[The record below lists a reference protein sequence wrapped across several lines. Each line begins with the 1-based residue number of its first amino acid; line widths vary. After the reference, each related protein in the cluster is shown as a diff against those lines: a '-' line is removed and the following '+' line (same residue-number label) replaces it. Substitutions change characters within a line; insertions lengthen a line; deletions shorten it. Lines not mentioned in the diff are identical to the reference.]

1 MDNMP
6 NGVTLQKQI
15 ASIMDVLAKA
25 AVAEISK
32 VVDDGVVMLRLEI
45 CERENEIDSLKR
57 NLQIVSNELRAAR
70 RALVRECVS
79 GRSKQFGIAE
89 GVKDRK
95 GTERESGNE
104 DLNGPREEVST
115 GVKIKIEH
123 VEDEEQEEQDT
134 SQNTRTGLSLNS
146 GSTENEQLIQVWS
159 TEENAEIHSPE
170 FFHST
175 HDQSQP
181 QLDPAVTIERSYNPL
196 GDRLETRCPNGD
208 DTVARHSEPSTES
221 LHVATEEL
229 LRAQNG
235 TGLQQSH
242 SHNTLVHQHPD
253 DQSNFSTLC
262 VPGRGRPLNG
272 GMDMDKRRFPCMF
285 CGKSFDRLSHVE
297 RHQRIHTGE
306 KPFSCRLCG
315 RCFTQKSSLKS
326 HLKTHRG
333 FSGGTGAASG
343 LPNEDNHFRNEWNM
357 AAHCEEQIASHSYI
371 NDQDTHAEELNSHS
385 SCLGQESSHFINI
398 EEESV
403 EQLDTDHQTNL
414 TKPNSSPSGRTKSC
428 ADFCELQGHDD
439 AVVCALEEDALKT
452 ENKEGGK
459 DQTLNQTNDF
469 RPEDLGRLNSGSESG
484 IDEENTQTLHSL
496 NTAGTGKDFVEPDC
510 TTRDEDTS
518 HHSKYQLEATS
529 TIIHS
534 WGPPAVTSTKDFDSN
549 QIYVKEEEEEDRS
562 PMDEET
568 NQEISYSMQSEEC
581 NVASP
586 IDHSSTADSLRTRDT
601 LMMPSNPLP
610 QRPRALN
617 GVQKKRERRFLCVLC
632 GKSFDRLSHL
642 DRHQRIHTGEKPY
655 SCGTCGRSF
664 TQKSSLKGH
673 MRTHAR
679 ERAFHC
685 SVCGI
690 SFPTRAGRYRHWCN
704 QNDMADYL
712 K

>member
-89 GVKDRK
+89 GAKDKDRR
-95 GTERESGNE
+95 GTEREFGNE
-104 DLNGPREEVST
+104 DLNGQREEVSA
-115 GVKIKIEH
+115 GVKIKIER
-123 VEDEEQEEQDT
+123 VEDEEQDT
-134 SQNTRTGLSLNS
+134 SQNTRTGLALRS
-146 GSTENEQLIQVWS
+146 GSTDNEQLIQVWS

-175 HDQSQP
+175 PEQSQP
-181 QLDPAVTIERSYNPL
+181 QLDPAVTIERSYNLL
-196 GDRLETRCPNGD
+196 GDGLETRCPNGD
-208 DTVARHSEPSTES
+208 DTVARHSEPSTDS

-242 SHNTLVHQHPD
+242 SHDTLVPQHPD
-253 DQSNFSTLC
+253 GQSNFSALC
-262 VPGRGRPLNG
+262 VPGRGRPMNG

-333 FSGGTGAASG
+333 FSSGTEAASG

-371 NDQDTHAEELNSHS
+371 NGQDTHTEELNSHS
-385 SCLGQESSHFINI
+385 SCLGQESTHFINI
-398 EEESV
+398 EEESL
-403 EQLDTDHQTNL
+403 EQQDTDHQTNL
-414 TKPNSSPSGRTKSC
+414 TKPNSSPAGRTKSC
-428 ADFCELQGHDD
+428 ADFCEFQGHDD
-439 AVVCALEEDALKT
+439 AVVCALEEDTMKT

-459 DQTLNQTNDF
+459 DQTLNQTLTDF

-484 IDEENTQTLHSL
+484 MDEENAQALLSL
-496 NTAGTGKDFVEPDC
+496 NTAGTGKDLVDC
-510 TTRDEDTS
+510 TNRDEYNS

-534 WGPPAVTSTKDFDSN
+534 WEAPAVTSTKDFASN
-549 QIYVKEEEEEDRS
+549 HIYVKEEEEDRS
-562 PMDEET
+562 SMDEEET
-568 NQEISYSMQSEEC
+568 SREVSYSLQSEEC

-586 IDHSSTADSLRTRDT
+586 IDHISTTASLRTTDA

-704 QNDMADYL
+704 QNEMADYL